1 MNGHPVVGE
10 HFSINQAIQKGHK
23 QMKITIFIGSISGGG
38 AERVACNL
46 ANFLLKKHE
55 VTMLTMSETPNAYG
69 LHDIVRHISL
79 ITAKERKNKI
89 AGNALRYF
97 RLKRYLKNT
106 ECDCY
111 LVMLP
116 ITTALLL
123 HFKKICKA
131 PIIASER
138 NNPYIF
144 SSFKRIMMRHYAK
157 RADAWVFQTEDAAK
171 WYEGIAKESV
181 VIPNAINPAFIR
193 EPYVGEKEKSIVAAG
208 RLSEQKNFKLLIEAF
223 SKIAPDFPEYDLKIF
238 GKGPLEQDL
247 REYAAEKGV
256 GERVNFMGYVDNMPE
271 QLEKASLFVL
281 SSDFEGMP
289 NALMEAMALG
299 LPCVS
304 SDCPVGGPRFLIKDG
319 ENGLLVLVGDAEKM
333 TEAMKSLLNDPEKAQ
348 IMGDNS
354 REIANT
360 LSPHEIYKKWESV
373 ITEISEK

>member
-1 MNGHPVVGE
+1 MR
-10 HFSINQAIQKGHK
+10 
-23 QMKITIFIGSISGGG
+23 ITIFIGGLGGGG
-38 AERVACNL
+38 AERVCCNL
-46 ANFLLKKHE
+46 ANYLSDKNHD
-55 VTMLTMSETPNAYG
+55 VTMLTMSDTKDVYG
-69 LHDIVRHISL
+69 LRSAVKKVALVSEG
-79 ITAKERKNKI
+79 ERKNKI
-89 AGNALRYF
+89 LSNVLRYF
-97 RLKRYLKNT
+97 RLRKYVKHT
-106 ECDCY
+106 DCDCY
-111 LVMLP
+111 VVMLP
-116 ITTALLL
+116 ITICFLL
-123 HFKKICKA
+123 HFRRLSKA

-138 NNPYIF
+138 CNPYIF
-144 SSFKRIMMRHYAK
+144 SSLKKTMVKHFAK

-171 WYEGIAKESV
+171 WYEGIAKGSV

-193 EPYVGEKEKSIVAAG
+193 APYGGEREKSIVAAG

-247 REYAAEKGV
+247 RENAAEKGV
-256 GERVNFMGYVDNMPE
+256 DDRVNFMGYVDNMPE

-304 SDCPVGGPRFLIKDG
+304 TDCPVGGPRFLIKDG
-319 ENGLLVLVGDAEKM
+319 ENGLLVPVGDPEKM